1 MTAHRVLLVVKP
13 GGEIETT
20 VEGIDG
26 PTCESESAWLDS
38 LGVVTTHEHTADYYA
53 HVSRQTTRERV
64 SVGTGTDDEGGSHG
78 SPW

>member
-1 MTAHRVLLVVKP
+1 MAEHRVVIVVKP

-53 HVSRQTTRERV
+53 HVSEQSTRERV
-64 SVGTGTDDEGGSHG
+64 MVGTGDDEGGNHG